1 MSILLRVYSVAA
13 LLMFCDVMLQV
24 IERLETENET
34 LTPKQLTTMI
44 DLLRKEERVLR
55 ERKERKL
62 SEKIE
67 EARRKVQVMEE
78 NSEQV
83 EEMRDIALSLEEKTP
98 VVEQT
103 KEEIISES
111 LLQSNQRLSDS
122 NLGKQ
127 LEEMPL
133 QQDAD
138 KPAEKDTQTDSS
150 PPKKK

>member
-1 MSILLRVYSVAA
+1 MCVSA
-13 LLMFCDVMLQV
+13 LLIVYDVMLQV

-138 KPAEKDTQTDSS
+138 KPAEKDPQTESS